1 MEHDTLV
8 RVTIAG
14 GGVLP
19 FTDESLDHRR
29 DVENDNFTCYHAQT
43 QANTGTLGIGS
54 LMQLDALKMA

>member
-1 MEHDTLV
+1 M
-8 RVTIAG
+8 RATIAG

-19 FTDESLDHRR
+19 FTNESLDHRR
-29 DVENDNFTCYHAQT
+29 DVENDNFICYHAQT